1 VKLSRD
7 NILCH
12 ELLGLRVRVL
22 SHLDPSLEGVEGV
35 VVWETTR
42 SINVDTGGK
51 TITVLKPSSIL
62 LVEIP
67 GSEWVMV
74 RGDDILGSPF
84 ERAKR
89 MARGER
95 CSAGV
100 QTG

>member
-1 VKLSRD
+1 VELSKD

-12 ELLGLRVRVL
+12 ELIGLRVKVL
-22 SHLDPSLEGVEGV
+22 NHLDPSLEGVEGA

-42 SINVDTGGK
+42 SIRVDRGGK
-51 TITVLKPSSIL
+51 VVSVLKPSSIL

-67 GSEWVMV
+67 GSGWVKV
-74 RGDDILGSPF
+74 RGDDILGSPS

-95 CSAGV
+95 CDASV
-100 QTG
+100 